1 MRLCG
6 DLMREGKEEGAAYG
20 TVNKGGCE
28 RAGAATEQR
37 WEDGRMFCQT
47 RGGAYALMVS
57 A

>member
-1 MRLCG
+1 
-6 DLMREGKEEGAAYG
+6 MREGKEEGAAYG